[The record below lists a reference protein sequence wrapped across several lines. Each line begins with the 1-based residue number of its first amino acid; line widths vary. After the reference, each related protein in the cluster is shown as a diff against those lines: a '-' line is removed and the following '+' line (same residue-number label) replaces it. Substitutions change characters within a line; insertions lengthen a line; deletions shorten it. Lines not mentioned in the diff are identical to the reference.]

1 MVRGSANVFDQIGSS
16 KCGKLHKAYTIRSY
30 IRLIKFVGVWGGG
43 VENMGKPMD
52 QPIQKIGVC
61 FVSPAE
67 SKMMHCN

>member
-1 MVRGSANVFDQIGSS
+1 MVRGSANVFHQIGSS
-16 KCGKLHKAYTIRSY
+16 KCGKLHKAYTICSY
-30 IRLIKFVGVWGGG
+30 IRLIKFVGVWRGG
-43 VENMGKPMD
+43 VENMGKQMD